1 MSKETERNKGRRAS
15 PRTITG
21 HSIVVAI
28 EDQVSC
34 DLGGEEVILS
44 LKNGIYYGL
53 DPVGTRI
60 WTLLQ
65 EPRSVIEVRDALL
78 ERYDVEP
85 ARCERDLLALLG
97 EMAAE
102 GLIEVRDEA
111 PA

>member
-1 MSKETERNKGRRAS
+1 MSRETKRNRERRN
-15 PRTITG
+15 PPQ
-21 HSIVVAI
+21 SIAGNSVVVAI
-28 EDQVSC
+28 PDQVSC

-60 WTLLQ
+60 WALLQ
-65 EPRSVIEVRDALL
+65 QPRTVTEVLDALL

-85 ARCERDLLALLG
+85 ARCERDLLALLE